1 MMVKDI
7 FLTSLEGESFKRIQG
22 SDVPT
27 VFRDDMTLDGD
38 EIHSAKALQGDA
50 GGFLDK
56 KASFYFIKIIFL
68 VLTDD
73 PDNNRTK

>member
-27 VFRDDMTLDGD
+27 VFRDDMTFSGD
-38 EIHSAKALQGDA
+38 EIHLEYASRGEA
-50 GGFLDK
+50 GGSLV
-56 KASFYFIKIIFL
+56 IK
-68 VLTDD
+68 TDLLLHQ
-73 PDNNRTK
+73 NHLFGTHGCSGH